1 MADVASSSSS
11 PSGDAGAG
19 LFPETP
25 IQAAIV
31 PMDALTIVMLCTP
44 IEELDAAEARHL
56 WRLLTNIS
64 VCDLANAAV
73 ELEWHNAKPRFIV
86 GDDRSRAGDILH
98 YAYRN
103 LYAKPLSV
111 KYLDASV
118 RDLFDQLHCRGNDE
132 FFSRPAA
139 AALSA
144 PIVEL
149 VEELHPPKS
158 CSRPAAPTLSA
169 PVVEYVKELHP
180 PQTLYEEED
189 DSDDDTSSESSY
201 ESSSAE
207 DYPSSSKPRTTDE
220 VIAATFDTIKRI
232 TVMPSI
238 VRKSKV
244 VSVASVDQ
252 DALDSMVKS
261 LMASFYIL
269 GRTTRYIQYSRGSQ
283 RSRYQSYSTPF
294 AKFNIRDQNFNG
306 SMPAPKDVE
315 KCWPK
320 AEFKNKVSLCVIID
334 RSDRTVD
341 SISYLVKHFRSIG
354 AVVIIANLVT
364 SASPY
369 LMTYSKVADIA
380 CIMGKTAYYDDGMDR
395 KDRTN
400 FAKARQQV
408 QNEGDGIF
416 FDPSRSKPANRVVL
430 VSKQHCY

>member
-1 MADVASSSSS
+1 MADVASSSS
-11 PSGDAGAG
+11 PSGGAGAG

-25 IQAAIV
+25 ISAATV
-31 PMDALTIVMLCTP
+31 PMDSLTIVMLCTP
-44 IEELDAAEARHL
+44 MEELDAAEARHL

-73 ELEWHNAKPRFIV
+73 ELEWHNVKPRLIV
-86 GDDRSRAGDILH
+86 GDDRIRAGDILH

-103 LYAKPLSV
+103 LYARPLSV

-118 RDLFDQLHCRGNDE
+118 RDLFDQLQRRGNAD
-132 FFSRPAA
+132 FFSHLTAPAISAPTVELIEELRPPTSYTRPAA
-139 AALSA
+139 QS
-144 PIVEL
+144 
-149 VEELHPPKS
+149 
-158 CSRPAAPTLSA
+158 LSA
-169 PVVEYVKELHP
+169 PVVEYVKELRP

-189 DSDDDTSSESSY
+189 DSDDESSSESSY
-201 ESSSAE
+201 ESSDDE

-220 VIAATFDTIKRI
+220 MIAATFDTIKRI

-238 VRKSKV
+238 VRKAKV
-244 VSVASVDQ
+244 VSVAGGNQ

-261 LMASFYIL
+261 LMASFYVL

-283 RSRYQSYSTPF
+283 RSRRQSYSTPF

-306 SMPAPKDVE
+306 SMPVPKDVE

-369 LMTYSKVADIA
+369 LMTHSKVADIA
-380 CIMGKTAYYDDGMDR
+380 CIMGKTAYYDDGMDK
-395 KDRTN
+395 KDRTG

-408 QNEGDGIF
+408 KNEGDGIF
-416 FDPSRSKPANRVVL
+416 FNPSRSKSANRVVL